1 MATYRIVEFLDDE
14 NAATRGVRE
23 VIHEFVG
30 DNPLELANAVDALQE
45 EVAESAFYAQWLG
58 VDGNW
63 YCKELPDI
71 DF

>member
-1 MATYRIVEFLDDE
+1 MATYRIVELLDDE
-14 NAATRGVRE
+14 NAATRV
-23 VIHEFVG
+23 
-30 DNPLELANAVDALQE
+30 VDVLQE